1 MRAIRVVV
9 LLLITLSLS
18 CVTVNVYFPEA
29 EIRDLSRQI
38 EEEIRQRAAEA
49 AAEQA
54 NAEAQDADSQQS
66 ARVEPGALLE
76 LVGAALFGSRV
87 HAQDR
92 VPQPEVTN
100 PAIRRIIDGRA
111 KRLAAVNDFKA
122 AGAVGENNKALLEI
136 RALDAVSEL
145 RQRATLQRVV
155 KDENADREQL
165 FKEIAAATSV
175 APSQIPRIR
184 QTYAAT
190 IRDEARVGNW
200 IQMPDGEWRQK

>member
-9 LLLITLSLS
+9 LLLVTLSLS

-66 ARVEPGALLE
+66 AWVEPGALLE